1 MKVTFF
7 YPAKNVGGAQ
17 ILFARVAQYLATKH
31 IQVVILDYGE
41 SYISNYLLENET
53 PFLHLIVNKDNSLIS
68 ETLSD
73 SILLLSL
80 SFINLI
86 DKALDIPDECRI
98 MFWDLHPY
106 NVIENTFF
114 SYFYKNDQFNSITT
128 TLKIIEKS
136 RLLKLKCYLNLAHKK
151 NGLVFM
157 CRRNFLTNHSFFNLD
172 FQPKYIPVS
181 IDNQEVLNTD
191 FHENITVNRQ
201 SNTIRVGWLSR
212 LEKDKVNILNLLI
225 KDLAIYA
232 QKKNIK
238 IILHII
244 GEGSYYKFIK
254 KTNNITI
261 CLKGKLLGSELTP
274 YIHQNLDIGFA
285 MGMSALEF
293 ATRSIPT
300 VLVPSSTLYD
310 YYASLDKKYIWLHNS
325 TDFDIATEAH
335 HFKKTLSIAE
345 IFHKF
350 SASELNKL
358 GALSH
363 QYVIENHSIDFVGDL
378 VIDSLKL
385 NTLYFR
391 DIKALGI
398 YNYTLFEKILSNTKV
413 LGKKIKLLYFG
424 NK

>member
-41 SYISNYLLENET
+41 SYISSYLLESET
-53 PFLHLIVNKDNSLIS
+53 PFLHLIVNKDNSLIY
-68 ETLSD
+68 ETLSH
-73 SILLLSL
+73 SILLISL
-80 SFINLI
+80 SSINLI

-114 SYFYKNDQFNSITT
+114 SYFYKDDQFNSITSK
-128 TLKIIEKS
+128 LKIIEKS
-136 RLLKLKCYLNLAHKK
+136 RLLKLKSWLDLAHRK

-157 CRRNFLTNHSFFNLD
+157 CKRNFITNHSFFNLD
-172 FQPKYIPVS
+172 FQPKYIPVA
-181 IDNQEVLNTD
+181 IDNQEMLSTN
-191 FHENITVNRQ
+191 FHENITGNNQ

-225 KDLAIYA
+225 TDLDIYA
-232 QKKNIK
+232 QKNNIK

-244 GEGSYYKFIK
+244 GEGSYCKFIK
-254 KTNNITI
+254 KTNSVTI
-261 CLKGKLLGSELTP
+261 YLKGKLIGSELTK
-274 YIHQNLDIGFA
+274 YMHQNLDIGFA
-285 MGMSALEF
+285 MGISALEF
-293 ATRSIPT
+293 ASRSIPT
-300 VLVPSSTLYD
+300 ILVPSSTLYD
-310 YYASLDKKYIWLHNS
+310 YYVSLDKKYIWLHNS

-335 HFKKTLSIAE
+335 HLKKTLSIAE
-345 IFHKF
+345 IFHKL
-350 SASELNKL
+350 STSDLNKL

-363 QYVIENHSIDFVGDL
+363 QYVMENHSIDFVGCL

-385 NTLYFR
+385 NTLYFK
-391 DIKALGI
+391 DIKAVGL
-398 YNYTLFEKILSNTKV
+398 YDYTLFEKILSSTKS
-413 LGKKIKLLYFG
+413 LGKKIKLLYFR